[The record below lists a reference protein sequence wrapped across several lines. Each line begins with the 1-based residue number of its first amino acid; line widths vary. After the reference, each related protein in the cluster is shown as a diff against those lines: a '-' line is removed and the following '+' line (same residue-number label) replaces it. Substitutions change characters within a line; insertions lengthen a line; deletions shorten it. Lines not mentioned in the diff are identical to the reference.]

1 MIDFAVY
8 SNPGAREVNEDY
20 ISFFADDDR
29 FCFVIADGL
38 GGEGSGDMAS
48 RFVCNHT
55 ISIAEKADSFSTTFL
70 EQCFTRIQKNL
81 LRAKEELFITQGMTS
96 TLSILAIEG
105 NKASWGHI
113 GDTRIYCFDSERLVS
128 VTPDHSL
135 AQFMMDAGMSDVVDA
150 RQHPDRS
157 TLMAAMGMLT
167 DNDAHEIDATDVT
180 LDAPYSFLM
189 CTDGFWQYV
198 MEEDMFSV
206 ITSVPTAEA
215 ALSRMVKIAEKRAEG
230 EDRDNISAILVR
242 YIPDNH

>member
-20 ISFFADDDR
+20 ISVFADEDR

-55 ISIAEKADSFSTTFL
+55 VAIAEKTDAFDSDFL
-70 EQCFTRIQKNL
+70 DHCFKRIQKNL
-81 LRAKEELFITQGMTS
+81 MRAKEELLITQGMTS
-96 TLSILAIEG
+96 TLSIVTIEG

-113 GDTRIYCFDSERLVS
+113 GDTRIYCFSVDGLVS

-135 AQFMMDAGMSDVVDA
+135 AQFMIDSGMSDIVDP
-150 RQHPDRS
+150 RLHPDRS
-157 TLMAAMGMLT
+157 TLMAAMGMNT
-167 DNDAHEIDATDVT
+167 QNDAYEIDAVDVK
-180 LDAPYSFLM
+180 LVSPHSFLM

-198 MEEDMFSV
+198 KEDDMVCILSEE
-206 ITSVPTAEA
+206 TSAEK
-215 ALSRMVKIAEKRAEG
+215 ALSSMIKLAEERAAG

-242 YIPDNH
+242 YFPEKD